1 MGEANERPLKS
12 AACVPERRSQT
23 LLEISRLA
31 VTYQSAGQVPVKALE
46 EISIEIRKGESL
58 AVLGESGSGKST
70 LALAILRLLP
80 RRTATVRGT
89 IRFQGVDILEAPER
103 TLQKI
108 RGARI
113 AMVFQQPGMAL
124 NPIMRVGRQVA
135 EVIQAHRP
143 WTRSRCLEEAKLVLE
158 RVFGGECSRLWQA
171 FPYQLSG
178 GQRQRVSIAQALAC
192 DPQLIIADE
201 PTASLDAVVE
211 AGILEI
217 FRELRCTSSVS
228 LMLITHNPAILPG
241 LADRMMVL
249 RSGELVEEGALQDVY
264 CHPRMAYTA
273 ELLRSLP
280 APWPQ

>member
-1 MGEANERPLKS
+1 MGKESKDRQLAL
-12 AACVPERRSQT
+12 AAGVSECGGQK
-23 LLEISRLA
+23 LLEIDGLG

-46 EISIEIRKGESL
+46 GISLEIREGESL
-58 AVLGESGSGKST
+58 AILGESGSGKST

-80 RRTATVRGT
+80 LHTATVRGT
-89 IRFQGVDILEAPER
+89 IRFQGVDIMEAPER

-108 RGARI
+108 RGAQI

-135 EVIQAHRP
+135 EVIRAHRP
-143 WTRSRCLEEAKLVLE
+143 WSRSRCLEEAKLVLE
-158 RVFGGECSRLWQA
+158 RVFGGESSRLWQA
-171 FPYQLSG
+171 YPHQLSG

-201 PTASLDAVVE
+201 PTASLDAVVG
-211 AGILEI
+211 AGILQI
-217 FRELRCTSSVS
+217 FRDLRCTSSA

-241 LADRMMVL
+241 LADRVVVL
-249 RSGELVEEGALQDVY
+249 RGGELVEEGALPDVY
-264 CHPRMAYTA
+264 RHPRMAYTA